1 MRKGSHL
8 WKPIRATTI
17 WDGNSQAEGE
27 SKGVRA
33 GLLQARGRAGRTE
46 EGDQLDGVSLRAN
59 QDVSK
64 VPNIDYRLRKRTLL

>member
-27 SKGVRA
+27 RKGVRA
-33 GLLQARGRAGRTE
+33 SRLQARWRAGRTK
-46 EGDQLDGVSLRAN
+46 EGNQLDGVSLQAN

-64 VPNIDYRLRKRTLL
+64 GPIIDYSSGDRTLL